1 MRKMPNKGR
10 TEKNMKR
17 IISVLLCALM
27 IVAVMVIPATATTSY
42 TFPKAAETFNLTDG
56 KDPNGVSYTI
66 ANGKATVGVNTYSDS
81 CSSGYTGNGA
91 VTIPEYVKDSK
102 GTYPVTAV
110 GRNAFNG
117 SAVTSVVI
125 GNNVETIGE
134 MAFAG
139 CEELTNVVFGEKVKT
154 VSGLAFWHCSR
165 LASVTLGAVQTIGS
179 AAFWDCVSLAEVT
192 IPTTCTTIM
201 EKAFWNCSNLAMAN
215 MLDHCPAIGER

>member
-1 MRKMPNKGR
+1 
-10 TEKNMKR
+10 
-17 IISVLLCALM
+17 
-27 IVAVMVIPATATTSY
+27 
-42 TFPKAAETFNLTDG
+42 
-56 KDPNGVSYTI
+56 
-66 ANGKATVGVNTYSDS
+66 
-81 CSSGYTGNGA
+81 
-91 VTIPEYVKDSK
+91 
-102 GTYPVTAV
+102 
-110 GRNAFNG
+110 
-117 SAVTSVVI
+117 
-125 GNNVETIGE
+125 

-215 MLDHCPAIGER
+215 MLDHCPAIGDKAFEGCKNGFKIGHSCLLYTSRCV